1 MVSTPQATHSPA
13 HGASAAVAS
22 SRHHHSLP
30 QAHSPALRF
39 ESSGARPWFRDK
51 FVTVEECAAALE
63 AAGLRP
69 RTGSGVERAPAI
81 GISSVGGRFA
91 ATGMVYSPF
100 SGEWTL
106 SDDTDVNYL
115 LCASKP

>member
-1 MVSTPQATHSPA
+1 M
-13 HGASAAVAS
+13 
-22 SRHHHSLP
+22 
-30 QAHSPALRF
+30 PALCVLNRLVF
-39 ESSGARPWFRDK
+39 GPVFRDK
-51 FVTVEECAAALE
+51 FVTVEECAAAVE

-69 RTGSGVERAPAI
+69 RTGSGVERGPAI
-81 GISSVGGRFA
+81 GISSVGGGFA

>member
-1 MVSTPQATHSPA
+1 MVSESQATRSHECYASA
-13 HGASAAVAS
+13 LAASTVHHHGAPVRAVHLN
-22 SRHHHSLP
+22 RGML
-30 QAHSPALRF
+30 AHCR
-39 ESSGARPWFRDK
+39 EK
-51 FVTVEECAAALE
+51 FVTVEECATALA

-69 RTGSGVERAPAI
+69 RTGGGVERGPAI
-81 GISSVGGRFA
+81 GISSVGGGFA